1 MRCGETIRGGLLVL
15 ALSACAFPAGAEE
28 PAAEPA
34 LNQRA
39 GHAIA
44 AWIPNRI
51 LDVFDIVRL
60 RVRLGPGGAL
70 GMRFTRPLSGSVG
83 AYSAFYLG
91 LPGPRGEPTVLSPIG
106 LEHLGKIDP
115 PSLHASREPYY
126 GVGEIGLGAQ
136 LGFVGFDVGV
146 DPAEALDF
154 ALGVVFVD
162 LLKDDF

>member
-1 MRCGETIRGGLLVL
+1 MRCEGTIGVALLVL
-15 ALSACAFPAGAEE
+15 ALSAWPFRAAAEE
-28 PAAEPA
+28 PAAELA

-83 AYSAFYLG
+83 AWNITSARV
-91 LPGPRGEPTVLSPIG
+91 PVS
-106 LEHLGKIDP
+106 
-115 PSLHASREPYY
+115 
-126 GVGEIGLGAQ
+126 
-136 LGFVGFDVGV
+136 
-146 DPAEALDF
+146 
-154 ALGVVFVD
+154 
-162 LLKDDF
+162 